1 MRDPGARTTGR
12 RPQPAPP
19 RPDAVRRL
27 PAAVDGRGGF
37 GWLEDRLLRERWLA
51 RAGSEATAV
60 LVLLALAADRNG
72 VSYYRR
78 ETMVG
83 LLGMSRASVDRALGW
98 LQDVGLVAH
107 RPWGRGQMDGVWQ
120 VMPVPRA
127 AVSPTSTTARSDAM
141 PISEIL
147 SRLRSGVTRSPPPDF
162 RGS

>member
-1 MRDPGARTTGR
+1 MAGR
-12 RPQPAPP
+12 RPPPAPP

-37 GWLEDRLLRERWLA
+37 GWLEDRLLRDRWLA
-51 RAGSEATAV
+51 RAGPEATAV

-83 LLGMSRASVDRALGW
+83 LLGMSRDAVDRALGH
-98 LQDVGLVAH
+98 LQNLGLVAH
-107 RPWGRGQMDGVWQ
+107 RPWGRGQIDGVWQ

-127 AVSPTSTTARSDAM
+127 ALSPTSTPAGSEAT
-141 PISEIL
+141 PIGEIL
-147 SRLRSGVTRSPPPDF
+147 SRLRRSDVTKPPSPDS